1 MKPLLLT
8 NALIISEDMRYQAD
22 ILIDK
27 GRIQKIASFIPSRPE
42 WLVIDVRGK
51 WVIPGMI
58 DDQVHFREPG
68 LTHKGTIATESAA
81 AVMGGITSF
90 MEMPNVTPPTTTRQA
105 LREKFQR
112 ASRSS
117 LANHSFYFGATNDN
131 LDELKALT
139 ASQAC
144 GVKVFMGAST
154 GNMLVDDE
162 QVLESIFANAPCLV
176 ATHCEHTPTIKQNE
190 AIWRARFG
198 DAIPPGEHA
207 AIRSVDACLTSSR
220 QAVSLAKKHRTRLH
234 VLHITTADELN
245 GLLTIQI
252 MAYSAKY
259 ASNYYGPFREATQSA
274 MALGKRDKKNY
285 QMDPANAMEALHE
298 IAQDL
303 QEGAD
308 MVMVKPGMP
317 YLDIIREARKTFAV
331 PVFAYQVSGEYAM
344 HMAAFRHGWLDEEQ
358 TVLESLICFKRAGA
372 DGILTYFASSVAQW
386 LNQHQREY

>member
-1 MKPLLLT
+1 MYLIKGESTTFLFFANDDAFLNQMLLWS
-8 NALIISEDMRYQAD
+8 LIMIPTCETTHAEAGAD
-22 ILIDK
+22 IVAPSDMMD
-27 GRIQKIASFIPSRPE
+27 GRIGHI
-42 WLVIDVRGK
+42 
-51 WVIPGMI
+51 
-58 DDQVHFREPG
+58 
-68 LTHKGTIATESAA
+68 
-81 AVMGGITSF
+81 
-90 MEMPNVTPPTTTRQA
+90 RQA
-105 LREKFQR
+105 FE
-112 ASRSS
+112 
-117 LANHSFYFGATNDN
+117 T
-131 LDELKALT
+131 
-139 ASQAC
+139 
-144 GVKVFMGAST
+144 
-154 GNMLVDDE
+154 
-162 QVLESIFANAPCLV
+162 
-176 ATHCEHTPTIKQNE
+176 
-190 AIWRARFG
+190 
-198 DAIPPGEHA
+198 
-207 AIRSVDACLTSSR
+207 
-220 QAVSLAKKHRTRLH
+220 
-234 VLHITTADELN
+234 N